1 MIALLCL
8 AAPSPPPPRAI
19 HYVIR
24 VSELEEVLEFTD
36 KVLGMKV
43 LRHEENE
50 AACEI
55 TCNGDFDNAWS
66 KTMVRVARAAALRP
80 HVAQQ
85 EDGGVR
91 EDGAEEQH
99 VERADADAPAARHRH
114 RVAPAPALGVA
125 ARQLLAPRAAA
136 DAVRGANQPVAV
148 REAVGGGGAREV
160 GVRRHRLSRVDAAE
174 LRGVNAD
181 SETWT
186 PTIR

>member
-66 KTMVRVARAAALRP
+66 KTMVGYGPESEGYAL
-80 HVAQQ
+80 
-85 EDGGVR
+85 ELTYNYGVR
-91 EDGAEEQH
+91 SYKEGN
-99 VERADADAPAARHRH
+99 
-114 RVAPAPALGVA
+114 ALV
-125 ARQLLAPRAAA
+125 LAPRAAA
-136 DAVRGANQPVAV
+136 DAMRGANQPVAV
-148 REAVGGGGAREV
+148 RGAFGGGGAREV

-174 LRGVNAD
+174 LRGVNAAK
-181 SETWT
+181 
-186 PTIR
+186 

>member
-43 LRHEENE
+43 LRHEENA

-66 KTMVRVARAAALRP
+66 KTMVGYGPESEGYALELTYNYGVRSYKEGNALESILIAVPGRRSSRSTSSSRRTSARPRGRCSSAARATGSR
-80 HVAQQ
+80 
-85 EDGGVR
+85 
-91 EDGAEEQH
+91 
-99 VERADADAPAARHRH
+99 
-114 RVAPAPALGVA
+114 
-125 ARQLLAPRAAA
+125 
-136 DAVRGANQPVAV
+136 
-148 REAVGGGGAREV
+148 
-160 GVRRHRLSRVDAAE
+160 RRHARCRPAGRCERSSR
-174 LRGVNAD
+174 RRWR
-181 SETWT
+181 T
-186 PTIR
+186 

>member
-66 KTMVRVARAAALRP
+66 KTMVGYGPESEGYAL
-80 HVAQQ
+80 
-85 EDGGVR
+85 ELTYNYGVR
-91 EDGAEEQH
+91 SYKEGN
-99 VERADADAPAARHRH
+99 
-114 RVAPAPALGVA
+114 ALV
-125 ARQLLAPRAAA
+125 LAPRAAA
-136 DAVRGANQPVAV
+136 DAMRGANQPVAV
-148 REAVGGGGAREV
+148 RGAVGGGGAREV
-160 GVRRHRLSRVDAAE
+160 GVGRHRLSRSGPDE
-174 LRGVNAD
+174 LRGVNAAK
-181 SETWT
+181 
-186 PTIR
+186 

>member
-66 KTMVRVARAAALRP
+66 KTMVGYGPESEGYALELTYNYGVRSYKEGNALESILIAVARATGSRRRRARCRP
-80 HVAQQ
+80 A
-85 EDGGVR
+85 GR
-91 EDGAEEQH
+91 C
-99 VERADADAPAARHRH
+99 ERSS
-114 RVAPAPALGVA
+114 
-125 ARQLLAPRAAA
+125 
-136 DAVRGANQPVAV
+136 
-148 REAVGGGGAREV
+148 
-160 GVRRHRLSRVDAAE
+160 RRRWR
-174 LRGVNAD
+174 
-181 SETWT
+181 T
-186 PTIR
+186 